1 MDDYDPV
8 TLFTD
13 AEQFRS
19 SRFGQHYLTKLK
31 ADRAAFLAATQDETL
46 SDSQRAH
53 AGSKAALTQ
62 RYLTYFQ
69 NVETTVKDKGILER
83 LREGWLKRKGG
94 GTKDV

>member
-1 MDDYDPV
+1 MNDEYDPV

-13 AEQFRS
+13 AEQFRT
-19 SRFGQHYLTKLK
+19 SRYGKHYLAKLE
-31 ADRAAFLAATQDETL
+31 ADRAAFLAQTQDESL

-69 NVETTVKDKGILER
+69 TVETTVKDKGMLER

-94 GTKDV
+94 GDA

>member
-1 MDDYDPV
+1 MNEEYDPV

-13 AEQFRS
+13 AEQFRT
-19 SRFGQHYLTKLK
+19 SRYGQHYLAKLE
-31 ADRAAFLAATQDETL
+31 ADRALFLAQTQDESL

-62 RYLTYFQ
+62 RYLTYFET
-69 NVETTVKDKGILER
+69 VEKTVKDKGMLER

-94 GTKDV
+94 GDQ